1 MTRTLKRAYYIAMN
15 TNLLQEIEAFMAET
29 GIGAFRFGIKA
40 IRNGR
45 LVERL
50 RSGGRV
56 WPETEKEIRLYMA
69 NARSEKQKGR
79 AA

>member
-1 MTRTLKRAYYIAMN
+1 MSK
-15 TNLLQEIEAFMAET
+15 NLLDEIEAFMAET